1 MIVVLLCLIS
11 YHKLSVFIGAT
22 PESIDEIIKNDPNSI
37 IIVQGDHS
45 PMEWQSKDNFKN
57 PEKMFPILSAVYV
70 PGLDQKGGMAKYLSN
85 SPTPVNDFRI
95 IFSYLSKT
103 PVEILQGRSYNQQLK
118 EVMTLLKKLWYIIL
132 RTIAYIPFY
141 HQRRNEGISYNV

>member
-103 PVEILQGRSYNQQLK
+103 PIN
-118 EVMTLLKKLWYIIL
+118 LLPDRHFGTEFNELTHL
-132 RTIAYIPFY
+132 RGHPSS
-141 HQRRNEGISYNV
+141 Q